1 MPVLPVVMGEEE
13 LGIGGLVLGG
23 VFFFFFFIPVDLE
36 GWKVEKRGGL
46 TCCRLCYLP
55 CGKMWTCYRR
65 QRSLYRCLLRER
77 RVWRRRELG
86 AISICLF
93 FSLVEELED
102 PLALVVVVVA
112 PLTLVM
118 MEALDAA

>member
-1 MPVLPVVMGEEE
+1 M
-13 LGIGGLVLGG
+13 
-23 VFFFFFFIPVDLE
+23 
-36 GWKVEKRGGL
+36 EKRGGL

-55 CGKMWTCYRR
+55 CGKMWTCCRR
-65 QRSLYRCLLRER
+65 QRSLYRCLLRELP
-77 RVWRRRELG
+77 VWRRRELG

-102 PLALVVVVVA
+102 LLALAVVVVA